1 MQLKSVISE
10 ISGLQFM
17 VENLDLK
24 SSVGKRFL
32 LDTYIMQSANQINT
46 ELELVE
52 KALHIINHKENSSLI
67 DKLQTRLL
75 HIRDINGSIRN
86 VGNDIILDDIELF
99 EIKSFAMI
107 VQEIISLCNKYDQN
121 IIDIPDLSGIVNVL
135 DPDKTNIP
143 SFYIYDSYSEPLAQL
158 RRDIKKL
165 KSEEF
170 DDQEEKNRKL
180 DTLLTKA
187 EKFEFEV
194 RVDLCKEIKR
204 DHSNLEKALHNI
216 AHLDIIISKAL
227 QANRYELC
235 RPQVSEDVTEYKALF
250 NPEIKDNLKNQRR
263 TYQPIDIKLNK
274 SVCFITGAN
283 MAGKTVILKTI
294 ALSQYLTQ
302 FGFFVPAKEASV
314 TIVDK
319 VMISIGDE
327 QSEHNGLS
335 SFASEMVKID
345 KMVQEA
351 QKKSNVLIL
360 IDELARTT
368 NPVEGRAIVNAVA
381 NILYE
386 NNIRSLIT
394 THYSGLSSQCRKLRV
409 KGLDKD
415 IKAGEINR
423 DNINNYIDY
432 SLIED
437 EVGVTPH
444 EALRIAQMLGI
455 NEQIISKAQTELM
468 VISDK
473 VTDR

>member
-107 VQEIISLCNKYDQN
+107 VQEIISLCNKYDQD

-143 SFYIYDSYSEPLAQL
+143 SFYIYDSYSEPLSQL

-165 KSEEF
+165 KGEEF

-204 DHSNLEKALHNI
+204 EHSNLEKALHNI

-235 RPQVSEDVTEYKALF
+235 RPQISEDVTEYKALF
-250 NPEIKDNLKNQRR
+250 NPEIKDNLKKQRR
-263 TYQPIDIKLNK
+263 VYQPIDIKLNK

-319 VMISIGDE
+319 IMISIGDE

-468 VISDK
+468 VVSDK

>member
-1 MQLKSVISE
+1 
-10 ISGLQFM
+10 M

>member
-1 MQLKSVISE
+1 
-10 ISGLQFM
+10 M

-46 ELELVE
+46 ELELVQ

-107 VQEIISLCNKYDQN
+107 VQEIISLCYKYDQN
-121 IIDIPDLSGIVNVL
+121 IIDIPDLSGIVNIL

-143 SFYIYDSYSEPLAQL
+143 SFYIYDSYSESLSQL

-187 EKFEFEV
+187 EKLEFEV

-204 DHSNLEKALHNI
+204 DHNNLEKALHNV

-227 QANRYELC
+227 QADKYELC
-235 RPQVSEDVTEYKALF
+235 RPQISEEVTEYKALF
-250 NPEIKDNLKNQRR
+250 NPEIKDNLKKQRR
-263 TYQPIDIKLNK
+263 AYQPIDIKLNK

-294 ALSQYLTQ
+294 GLSQYLTQ

-394 THYSGLSSQCRKLRV
+394 THYSGLSNQCRKLRV

-455 NEQIISKAQTELM
+455 NEQIISKAQQELI
-468 VISDK
+468 VVSDK
-473 VTDR
+473 VTDKGN

>member
-1 MQLKSVISE
+1 
-10 ISGLQFM
+10 M

-121 IIDIPDLSGIVNVL
+121 IIDIPDLSGIVSVL

-165 KSEEF
+165 KGEEF

-204 DHSNLEKALHNI
+204 GHSNLEKALYNI

-235 RPQVSEDVTEYKALF
+235 RPQISEDVTEYKALF

>member
-1 MQLKSVISE
+1 
-10 ISGLQFM
+10 M

-170 DDQEEKNRKL
+170 EDQEEKNRKL

-187 EKFEFEV
+187 EKFEFEI

-204 DHSNLEKALHNI
+204 DHSNLEKALYNI

-235 RPQVSEDVTEYKALF
+235 RPQISEDVTGYKALF
-250 NPEIKDNLKNQRR
+250 NPEIKDNLKKQRR

>member
-1 MQLKSVISE
+1 
-10 ISGLQFM
+10 M

-107 VQEIISLCNKYDQN
+107 VQEIISLCNKYDQD

-143 SFYIYDSYSEPLAQL
+143 SFYIYDSYSEPLSQL

-165 KSEEF
+165 KGEEF

-204 DHSNLEKALHNI
+204 EHSNLEKALHNI

-235 RPQVSEDVTEYKALF
+235 RPQISEDVTEYKALF
-250 NPEIKDNLKNQRR
+250 NPEIKDNLKKQRR
-263 TYQPIDIKLNK
+263 VYQPIDIKLNK

-319 VMISIGDE
+319 IMISIGDE

-468 VISDK
+468 VVSDK